1 MQYEGDV
8 YRPPSEARSLIIQV
22 TIGCSHNK
30 CTFCH
35 MYTDKQFRVRKREEI
50 LADLDECRDTYGP
63 YVQRAFFADGDALV
77 LPVQSLL
84 HILKSC
90 YAAFPA
96 LTRVGAYAT
105 VADLDRKTPEE
116 LKALKEAGL
125 KIVYVGIESGSDK
138 VLRYVEK
145 GETKEQTVRAC
156 RKALTAGMK
165 LSAMIL
171 LGLGGQSLSKE
182 HAEETADVI
191 SAVNPT
197 MLSAL
202 TLMIPDDAPL
212 KKDVDNGGFVPL
224 TARGFLEELYLILK
238 NITVTEPCIFRSN
251 HVSNLFALAGT
262 LPEDKAKMLTSVKPY
277 IQRLNDTL
285 PLRNNTGNF

>member
-1 MQYEGDV
+1 
-8 YRPPSEARSLIIQV
+8 
-22 TIGCSHNK
+22 
-30 CTFCH
+30 
-35 MYTDKQFRVRKREEI
+35 
-50 LADLDECRDTYGP
+50 
-63 YVQRAFFADGDALV
+63 
-77 LPVQSLL
+77 
-84 HILKSC
+84 
-90 YAAFPA
+90 
-96 LTRVGAYAT
+96 
-105 VADLDRKTPEE
+105 
-116 LKALKEAGL
+116 
-125 KIVYVGIESGSDK
+125 
-138 VLRYVEK
+138 
-145 GETKEQTVRAC
+145 
-156 RKALTAGMK
+156 MK

-171 LGLGGQSLSKE
+171 LGLGGQGLSKE
-182 HAEETADVI
+182 HVEETADVI

-238 NITVTEPCIFRSN
+238 NITVTDPCIFRSN